1 MQLKRARLNEG
12 LEALGG
18 SGFFENS
25 GLADVELPGT
35 LRALGEGTFR
45 GCGSLKRVNLP
56 SGLREIGAGAF
67 YGSGVA
73 EVAFSAKKTREL

>member
-1 MQLKRARLNEG
+1 M
-12 LEALGG
+12 
-18 SGFFENS
+18 
-25 GLADVELPGT
+25 ELPGT
-35 LRALGEGTFR
+35 LWALGEGVFR

-56 SGLREIGAGAF
+56 SGLHEIGAGAF